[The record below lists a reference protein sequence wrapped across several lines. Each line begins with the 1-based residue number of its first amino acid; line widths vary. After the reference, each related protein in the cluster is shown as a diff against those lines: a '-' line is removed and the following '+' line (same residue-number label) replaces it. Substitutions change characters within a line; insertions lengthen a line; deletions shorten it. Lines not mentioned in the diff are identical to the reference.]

1 MTISELV
8 EQAHAN
14 AKEKGFWDKPRETG
28 TMIALIHSEV
38 SEALEAEDCAGFCEE
53 LADICIRIFDLCG
66 AKGINLEFEVS
77 MLDYWTHGDIEGELV
92 ADSLETLEKSFRRMP
107 QEINKFAKSDSG
119 KSMDAIGH
127 FLKAQD
133 ERHACNVHKV
143 LSKALE
149 QDRKG
154 DKHGFEV
161 ALTMAFLFTLQW
173 AAQKGYSIE
182 RAIAEKMAR
191 NRERPRMHGKAY

>member
-1 MTISELV
+1 
-8 EQAHAN
+8 
-14 AKEKGFWDKPRETG
+14 
-28 TMIALIHSEV
+28 
-38 SEALEAEDCAGFCEE
+38 
-53 LADICIRIFDLCG
+53 
-66 AKGINLEFEVS
+66 

-92 ADSLETLEKSFRRMP
+92 ADSLETLEESFRRMP
-107 QEINKFAKSDSG
+107 QEVNKFLKLDSNKNIDTLG
-119 KSMDAIGH
+119 S

-133 ERHACNVHKV
+133 EKHACNVNKM

-149 QDRKG
+149 YDRKG
-154 DKHGFEV
+154 DRAGFEV